1 MKTETCLIN
10 TCDLSLDKTYWDN
23 QYLANTLGWDLGQ
36 VSPPIKEYIDS
47 IPNKNAKILIP
58 GCGNSYEAEYLL
70 KNNFTDITVIDISPT
85 LVAALKQKFAENK
98 NIKIVLGDFFEH
110 KNQYDIIIEQT
121 FFCALH
127 PNDREKYVFKM
138 HELLRKNGKL
148 VGLLFNREFE
158 KSPPFGGSL
167 KEYEMLF
174 ANSFIL
180 NSISPAI
187 NSVTTRTNSE
197 LFIDFTK
204 NSEAVVQL
212 FQLQGITSTN
222 YQKIVASKLSATLGV
237 FNVSTNA
244 NFSQILITRNSKINI
259 EILQSA
265 LSYDEKYTISEIN
278 KIL

>member
-244 NFSQILITRNSKINI
+244 NFSQILITSNSKINI

>member
-1 MKTETCLIN
+1 MKTETCLTN

-187 NSVTTRTNSE
+187 NSVTPRTNSE

-244 NFSQILITRNSKINI
+244 NFSQILITSNSKINI

>member
-187 NSVTTRTNSE
+187 NSVTPRTNSE

-244 NFSQILITRNSKINI
+244 NFSQILITSNSKINI

>member
-148 VGLLFNREFE
+148 IGLLFNREFE

-187 NSVTTRTNSE
+187 NSVTPRTNSE

-237 FNVSTNA
+237 LNVSANA
-244 NFSQILITRNSKINI
+244 NFSQILITSNSKINI

-265 LSYDEKYTISEIN
+265 LSCDEKYTISEIN

>member
-237 FNVSTNA
+237 LNVSANA
-244 NFSQILITRNSKINI
+244 NFSQILITSNSKINI

-265 LSYDEKYTISEIN
+265 LSYDEKYTVSEIN

>member
-1 MKTETCLIN
+1 MKTETCLTN

-148 VGLLFNREFE
+148 IGLLFNREFE

-187 NSVTTRTNSE
+187 NSVTPRTNSE

-237 FNVSTNA
+237 FNVSANA
-244 NFSQILITRNSKINI
+244 NFSQILITSNSKINI

-265 LSYDEKYTISEIN
+265 LSYDEKYTVSEIN

>member
-1 MKTETCLIN
+1 MKTETCLTN

-148 VGLLFNREFE
+148 IGLLFNREFE

-187 NSVTTRTNSE
+187 NSVTPRTNSE

-237 FNVSTNA
+237 LNVSANA
-244 NFSQILITRNSKINI
+244 NFSQILITSNSKINI

-265 LSYDEKYTISEIN
+265 LSCDEKYTISEIN

>member
-1 MKTETCLIN
+1 
-10 TCDLSLDKTYWDN
+10 
-23 QYLANTLGWDLGQ
+23 
-36 VSPPIKEYIDS
+36 
-47 IPNKNAKILIP
+47 
-58 GCGNSYEAEYLL
+58 
-70 KNNFTDITVIDISPT
+70 

-148 VGLLFNREFE
+148 IGLLFNREFE

-187 NSVTTRTNSE
+187 NSVTPRTNSE

-237 FNVSTNA
+237 LNVSANA
-244 NFSQILITRNSKINI
+244 NFSQILITSNSKINI

-265 LSYDEKYTISEIN
+265 LSCDEKYTISEIN